1 MALPNLSEADRKK
14 ALEKAAQARQAR
26 AELRQKIKAGEMS
39 FADVMAKS
47 DDRAAKCSKSGLDFR
62 ATYPLDYEEYEA
74 ANAEYNANE
83 KTLAELRARRAEE
96 LAAEETV
103 MDFQNIEQ

>member
-1 MALPNLSEADRKK
+1 METQQQINI
-14 ALEKAAQARQAR
+14 LESRQL
-26 AELRQKIKAGEMS
+26 ELRAIMTQ
-39 FADVMAKS
+39 S
-47 DDRAAKCSKSGLDFR
+47 DDRAIKCFKKGISFEH
-62 ATYPLDYEEYEA
+62 TYPEDYAQYEA

>member
-1 MALPNLSEADRKK
+1 METQRQIDI
-14 ALEKAAQARQAR
+14 LESRQL
-26 AELRQKIKAGEMS
+26 ELRA
-39 FADVMAKS
+39 VMAKS
-47 DDRAAKCSKSGLDFR
+47 DDRAAKCIKSGLDFR

-74 ANAEYNANE
+74 ANAEYANE

-103 MDFQNIEQ
+103 MDFQNLEQ

>member
-1 MALPNLSEADRKK
+1 METQRQIDT
-14 ALEKAAQARQAR
+14 LESRQL
-26 AELRQKIKAGEMS
+26 ELRA
-39 FADVMAKS
+39 VMAKS

-74 ANAEYNANE
+74 A
-83 KTLAELRARRAEE
+83 RRAEE

>member
-1 MALPNLSEADRKK
+1 M
-14 ALEKAAQARQAR
+14 QF
-26 AELRQKIKAGEMS
+26 I
-39 FADVMAKS
+39 
-47 DDRAAKCSKSGLDFR
+47 

-103 MDFQNIEQ
+103 MNFQNIEQ

>member
-1 MALPNLSEADRKK
+1 MKRPLIQ
-14 ALEKAAQARQAR
+14 LEIGVQ
-26 AELRQKIKAGEMS
+26 S
-39 FADVMAKS
+39 
-47 DDRAAKCSKSGLDFR
+47 
-62 ATYPLDYEEYEA
+62 T
-74 ANAEYNANE
+74 NE

>member
-1 MALPNLSEADRKK
+1 METQRQIDT
-14 ALEKAAQARQAR
+14 LESRQL
-26 AELRQKIKAGEMS
+26 ELRA
-39 FADVMAKS
+39 
-47 DDRAAKCSKSGLDFR
+47 GLDFR

>member
-1 MALPNLSEADRKK
+1 METQQQINI
-14 ALEKAAQARQAR
+14 LESRQL
-26 AELRQKIKAGEMS
+26 ELRA
-39 FADVMAKS
+39 VMAKS

-74 ANAEYNANE
+74 ANAEYNENE
-83 KTLAELRARRAEE
+83 KSLVRLKARRAEE

-103 MDFQNIEQ
+103 MNPQNIER

>member
-1 MALPNLSEADRKK
+1 METQQQINI
-14 ALEKAAQARQAR
+14 LESRQL
-26 AELRQKIKAGEMS
+26 ELRA
-39 FADVMAKS
+39 VMAKS

-83 KTLAELRARRAEE
+83 KNLGGAEGRRAEE

-103 MDFQNIEQ
+103 MDFQNG

>member
-1 MALPNLSEADRKK
+1 MYK
-14 ALEKAAQARQAR
+14 RQ
-26 AELRQKIKAGEMS
+26 
-39 FADVMAKS
+39 
-47 DDRAAKCSKSGLDFR
+47 
-62 ATYPLDYEEYEA
+62 TYPLDYEEYEA

>member
-1 MALPNLSEADRKK
+1 METQRQIDI
-14 ALEKAAQARQAR
+14 LESRQL
-26 AELRQKIKAGEMS
+26 ELRA
-39 FADVMAKS
+39 VMAKS
-47 DDRAAKCSKSGLDFR
+47 DDRAAKCIKSGLDFR

-74 ANAEYNANE
+74 AN
-83 KTLAELRARRAEE
+83 AELRARRAEE